1 MKEKEYEILEKT
13 QEAAVEGISTVLE
26 QGIQTT
32 NLDYLYK
39 LVDIYKDTKEVD
51 SMRYNGYGYG
61 YDNYNYGREN
71 YGENYNDRYEAR
83 GRGSNARRDSRGRY
97 RGDEYMDR
105 MAGEFGNYQESRSR
119 YGAGEETDKAFHY
132 MVKAYEEFTKYLF
145 EEAETPQQK
154 QMLREAVQKS
164 MM

>member
-1 MKEKEYEILEKT
+1 MKEATMLEKT
-13 QEAAVEGISTVLE
+13 QKAAIEGINTVLE

-39 LVDIYKDTKEVD
+39 LIDIYKDTKEVD

-61 YDNYNYGREN
+61 NYGREN
-71 YGENYNDRYEAR
+71 YGRDNYGRDEYGAR
-83 GRGSNARRDSRGRY
+83 RRDSRGRY

-105 MAGEFGNYQESRSR
+105 MAGEFGNYQESRSN

-132 MVKAYEEFTKYLF
+132 MVKAYEEFTRYLF